1 MRVVKYSC
9 SSSRE
14 NTHTQKSF
22 LRKRRREFCFFHIF
36 FLLQSLEKKGARPK
50 NHHYFARFV
59 WTVYTEGKHTLCVI
73 IVMPFSPRKASSF
86 TSRFHATTS
95 RKNPTY
101 YHEEEDKRRRND
113 ENEDANKREI
123 PNESTRLFSVESDLK
138 LAKMTR
144 AQGSWSPLRAFL
156 SILSIAVV
164 AMICIYVGYAED
176 VYDSEK
182 VLSTEAKE
190 AAEAL
195 YTREKFLFF
204 GKEDGRL
211 GNRNFQRWEL
221 PKKLW

>member
-1 MRVVKYSC
+1 M
-9 SSSRE
+9 
-14 NTHTQKSF
+14 SF
-22 LRKRRREFCFFHIF
+22 
-36 FLLQSLEKKGARPK
+36 S
-50 NHHYFARFV
+50 
-59 WTVYTEGKHTLCVI
+59 
-73 IVMPFSPRKASSF
+73 SPRKASSF
-86 TSRFHATTS
+86 TSRFHATS

-113 ENEDANKREI
+113 ENDDANKREI

-144 AQGSWSPLRAFL
+144 ARGSWSPLRAFL

-176 VYDSEK
+176 VDDSEK
-182 VLSTEAKE
+182 VLSTESKE

-211 GNRNFQRWEL
+211 GNQNFQRWEL

>member
-1 MRVVKYSC
+1 
-9 SSSRE
+9 
-14 NTHTQKSF
+14 
-22 LRKRRREFCFFHIF
+22 
-36 FLLQSLEKKGARPK
+36 
-50 NHHYFARFV
+50 
-59 WTVYTEGKHTLCVI
+59 
-73 IVMPFSPRKASSF
+73 MPFSPRKASSF
-86 TSRFHATTS
+86 TSRFHTTS

-144 AQGSWSPLRAFL
+144 ARGSWSPLRAFL

-182 VLSTEAKE
+182 VVSTEAKE

>member
-1 MRVVKYSC
+1 MYSC
-9 SSSRE
+9 SSSNRE
-14 NTHTQKSF
+14 NTHTQKSSLGETRTGSF
-22 LRKRRREFCFFHIF
+22 ESFSHFSSSNRLKRRGASKAHIIIFRALCLDRIYRRE
-36 FLLQSLEKKGARPK
+36 
-50 NHHYFARFV
+50 
-59 WTVYTEGKHTLCVI
+59 THTLRDHRHALLA
-73 IVMPFSPRKASSF
+73 PRKASSF

-211 GNRNFQRWEL
+211 GNRNFQR
-221 PKKLW
+221 

>member
-1 MRVVKYSC
+1 MYSC
-9 SSSRE
+9 SSSNRE
-14 NTHTQKSF
+14 RTHTQNFSRERERGSF
-22 LRKRRREFCFFHIF
+22 AFFTFF
-36 FLLQSLEKKGARPK
+36 FLLQSLEKKGRVQRIIISRALFGPYIQK
-50 NHHYFARFV
+50 
-59 WTVYTEGKHTLCVI
+59 GLCVI

>member
-1 MRVVKYSC
+1 MYSC
-9 SSSRE
+9 RVREREHTHTKLLSRE
-14 NTHTQKSF
+14 ESLN
-22 LRKRRREFCFFHIF
+22 FFTF
-36 FLLQSLEKKGARPK
+36 FFFFFNRQSLEKKGARQKK
-50 NHHYFARFV
+50 NEPHYFARFA

>member
-1 MRVVKYSC
+1 MYSC
-9 SSSRE
+9 RVREREHTHKSFFSREEKRVLIFSHFFSSSNR
-14 NTHTQKSF
+14 
-22 LRKRRREFCFFHIF
+22 LKRRGRV
-36 FLLQSLEKKGARPK
+36 KRKT
-50 NHHYFARFV
+50 NHYFARFA

-144 AQGSWSPLRAFL
+144 ARGSWSPLRAFL

>member
-1 MRVVKYSC
+1 LKRRGASKESLFRALCLDRIYR
-9 SSSRE
+9 RE
-14 NTHTQKSF
+14 THT
-22 LRKRRREFCFFHIF
+22 LRDHRHA
-36 FLLQSLEKKGARPK
+36 LLAEEGFVVYLE
-50 NHHYFARFV
+50 
-59 WTVYTEGKHTLCVI
+59 I
-73 IVMPFSPRKASSF
+73 PRDDEQ
-86 TSRFHATTS
+86 
-95 RKNPTY
+95 
-101 YHEEEDKRRRND
+101 EEPYVLSRRND
-113 ENEDANKREI
+113 ENEDANRREI

>member
-1 MRVVKYSC
+1 
-9 SSSRE
+9 
-14 NTHTQKSF
+14 
-22 LRKRRREFCFFHIF
+22 
-36 FLLQSLEKKGARPK
+36 
-50 NHHYFARFV
+50 
-59 WTVYTEGKHTLCVI
+59 
-73 IVMPFSPRKASSF
+73 MPFSPRKASSF

-113 ENEDANKREI
+113 ENEDANRREI

-138 LAKMTR
+138 RAKMTR